1 MRIQSAKSNKR
12 RLYNWSKR
20 LILGILVIS
29 FVLGVYFLLQQQ
41 LSQPAGLEAQTPSA
55 PIERIHYKT
64 DGQLSDRWLQSFLA
78 LAPNTGMME
87 VDIFE
92 FKKKLEAQPQIL
104 RAELERKFPNE
115 LRVQLFEQSP
125 VLRLVIM
132 DKRGRK
138 QLKLVSK
145 TGDIFTP
152 IGYSIRE
159 LKKLPFVRPY
169 TNSQGQSFPMRGMD
183 RISEVLKTFE
193 EKMPTLSRQIKVVS
207 LEHFSGDARVPGE
220 VIHFQTSYIPKIVM
234 GAHQALGEQLDRL
247 NFILQ
252 HIADRGNPAIA
263 RIDLSLS
270 SAAAVKLKS
279 GQLSAYD

>member
-20 LILGILVIS
+20 LILGIMGIS
-29 FVLGVYFLLQQQ
+29 VLAGVYFLLKQQ

-92 FKKKLEAQPQIL
+92 LKKNLEAQPQIL
-104 RAELERKFPNE
+104 RAELERNFPNE

-125 VLRLVIM
+125 VLRLVTM

-138 QLKLVSK
+138 ELKLVSK
-145 TGDIFTP
+145 TGHIFTP
-152 IGYSIRE
+152 IDYPIQV

-169 TNSQGQSFPMRGMD
+169 KNSQGQFFPMCGMD
-183 RISEVLKTFE
+183 RIAEILKTFE
-193 EKMPTLSRQIKVVS
+193 EKVPTLSRQIKVVS

-220 VIHFQTSYIPKIVM
+220 VIHFQTTYIPTIVM
-234 GAHQALGEQLDRL
+234 GAHQALGVQLDRL
-247 NFILQ
+247 NFILK

-279 GQLSAYD
+279 GQLSAYH

>member
-1 MRIQSAKSNKR
+1 M
-12 RLYNWSKR
+12 
-20 LILGILVIS
+20 
-29 FVLGVYFLLQQQ
+29 
-41 LSQPAGLEAQTPSA
+41 SQPAGLEAQTPSA

-92 FKKKLEAQPQIL
+92 IKKKLEAQPQIL

-145 TGDIFTP
+145 TGHIFTP
-152 IGYSIRE
+152 IGYPIRE

-169 TNSQGQSFPMRGMD
+169 TNSQGQSFPMRGMG

-193 EKMPTLSRQIKVVS
+193 EKCRHSVAK
-207 LEHFSGDARVPGE
+207 
-220 VIHFQTSYIPKIVM
+220 
-234 GAHQALGEQLDRL
+234 
-247 NFILQ
+247 
-252 HIADRGNPAIA
+252 
-263 RIDLSLS
+263 
-270 SAAAVKLKS
+270 
-279 GQLSAYD
+279 